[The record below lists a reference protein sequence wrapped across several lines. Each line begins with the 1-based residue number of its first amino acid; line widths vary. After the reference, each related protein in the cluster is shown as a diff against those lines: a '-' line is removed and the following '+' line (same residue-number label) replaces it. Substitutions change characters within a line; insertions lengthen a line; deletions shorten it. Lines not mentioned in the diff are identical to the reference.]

1 MRYEQYLA
9 KVRKSNQ
16 MKTVKKGR
24 SRELNKYYK
33 EIAKALPRKGK
44 KTLLPHIKAGVEDYL
59 AENPEATIDDVV
71 SYAGTPED
79 ISAEY
84 YATQEGTKITKEIK
98 SSRLIKSVV
107 LAIVLSALVIYMGF
121 MLYTL
126 LKHVLYLI

>member
-44 KTLLPHIKAGVEDYL
+44 KTLLPHIIA
-59 AENPEATIDDVV
+59 IQI
-71 SYAGTPED
+71 
-79 ISAEY
+79 ISK
-84 YATQEGTKITKEIK
+84 TQSTT
-98 SSRLIKSVV
+98 
-107 LAIVLSALVIYMGF
+107 
-121 MLYTL
+121 
-126 LKHVLYLI
+126 